1 MAITNVSK
9 PSNSMTNATRVTS
22 YETWDSNT
30 TTWNTETRTWDE
42 MATTMINISKP
53 ITSMINISKP

>member
-1 MAITNVSK
+1 MSITNVSK
-9 PSNSMTNATRVTS
+9 PSTTMTNITRVTS

-42 MATTMINISKP
+42 MASTMGNVSRP